1 MEKISVYVLT
11 FNNERTIER
20 CLKSVGWADEIV
32 VVDHYS
38 TDRTPEICRR
48 HTEHFYQKEWTNY
61 RDEYNHAISLTNHR
75 WVMFLDSDEEIS
87 GELTNEIQEE
97 LADSDGQWSGYLVP
111 RMSYYLGK
119 WIRHGEW
126 YPDYK
131 IRFYDRTKGTWAGRA
146 LHPRIEVEGS
156 LRRLRNPCLHYN
168 YRDIS
173 DQIQTIDRYSE
184 MAAQVLNEEAE
195 KFSVTKLLL
204 HPPFRFLRDYFI
216 KGGILDGLPGFVI
229 AVSTMY
235 YVFIKYAKL
244 WELQKGLKEG

>member
-1 MEKISVYVLT
+1 MKISVYVLT
-11 FNNERTIER
+11 YNNERTIER
-20 CLKSVGWADEIV
+20 CLKSVRWADEII

-48 HTEHFYQKEWTNY
+48 YTGHFYQKEWTNY
-61 RDEYNHAISLTNHR
+61 RDEYNYAVTLASHD

-87 GELTNEIQEE
+87 KELAQEIREE
-97 LADSDGQWSGYLVP
+97 LVSNDGWAGYGTP
-111 RMSYYLGK
+111 RMTYYLGR

-131 IRFYDRTKGTWAGRA
+131 IRLYDRTKGKWEGRA
-146 LHPRIEVEGS
+146 LHPRIEVDGAVK
-156 LRRLRNPCLHYN
+156 RLIHDCLHYN

-184 MAAQVLNEEAE
+184 MAAQVLDEEHE
-195 KFSVTKLLL
+195 RSGLLKMLL
-204 HPPFRFLRDYFI
+204 HPPFRFFRDYFLRR
-216 KGGILDGLPGFVI
+216 GFLDGLPGFII
-229 AVSTMY
+229 AISTMY

-244 WELQKGLKEG
+244 WERQGGLKKG

>member
-20 CLKSVGWADEIV
+20 CLESVRWTDEIV

-38 TDRTPEICRR
+38 TDRTPEICLRY
-48 HTEHFYQKEWTNY
+48 TEHFYQKEWTNY
-61 RDEYNHAISLTNHR
+61 RDEYNHAINLTTHK

-87 GELTNEIQEE
+87 GV
-97 LADSDGQWSGYLVP
+97 LADEIKGELKNNGGQWTGYLVP

-131 IRFYDRTKGTWAGRA
+131 IRFYDRTKGKWTGRA
-146 LHPRIEVEGS
+146 LHPRIEVEGN
-156 LRRLRNPCLHYN
+156 LKRLKNPCLHYN

-184 MAAQVLNEEAE
+184 MAAQVLNDEGET
-195 KFSVTKLLL
+195 FSFAKLLL
-204 HPPFRFLRDYFI
+204 HPPFRFLRDYFL
-216 KGGILDGLPGFVI
+216 KRGFLDGLPGFVI
-229 AVSTMY
+229 AISTMY

-244 WELQKGLKEG
+244 WELQKGLKED